1 MSFSLS
7 RMNSETNEG
16 LELPAE
22 GCGVACE
29 NGSATLVPI
38 DAPFAFEAVKVDGRP
53 SLLVEQRGEA
63 ELSVNGLDAPP
74 IAVLRAGDVVRLGST
89 SPAYEVVFKSRA
101 WVGMATADMTGKTC
115 AFCRTAVQGHRVVV
129 CGCGAILH
137 HDQPATAERLECASL
152 SRVCPS
158 CEKPLLEN
166 DHAQ

>member
-7 RMNSETNEG
+7 RIGSETNEG
-16 LELPAE
+16 LELPAD

-29 NGSATLVPI
+29 SGVAALVPI

-53 SLLVEQRGEA
+53 CLLVEQRGDA
-63 ELSVNGLDAPP
+63 ELSVNGLQSPP

-101 WVGMATADMTGKTC
+101 WIGMATPDMTGKTC
-115 AFCRTAVQGHRVVV
+115 AFCRTTVQGHRVVR

-137 HDQPATAERLECASL
+137 HDQATADQRLECAGL
-152 SRVCPS
+152 SRTCPS
-158 CEKPLLEN
+158 CEQPLLE
-166 DHAQ
+166 DAHAH